1 MENEGATQ
9 SGGAIAPSLE
19 PIIETNYGDAVKAI
33 NIVTTLLTLSPI
45 CPAQQGW
52 WMTEPIRWLQTNL
65 RESDASLAPERF
77 IGQVADF
84 DANVL
89 LMATGGISAFY
100 PSRVEFHYV
109 NPYIPKGH
117 DTFGEVLRAAHA
129 RNIRVVARFDFTK
142 TRKYVFDAHPEWFFK
157 AVDGSPAIYNS
168 LYTACVNG
176 GWYQEKMFEILTEAL
191 ERYAVDGVFF
201 NQAFSNPTADYSGN
215 RLGICHCDNC
225 RRLFLARFH
234 RDLPRESDAD
244 YGTFMSEA
252 SKMLRE
258 KTYKL
263 IKSQRPDAMAILLAD
278 GTSREPPTDV
288 IFDESNTALARPLP
302 LWPYAS
308 SDNVN
313 RARNTFPS
321 RISIS
326 NSVAFVDIA
335 WRFATLPAALHRI
348 RTWQNV
354 ANGGAAALYL
364 LSTLDQE
371 DRTAVDAVRPVYHWL
386 KEHQA
391 YFRGQQ
397 SAARVLLLGGGSSLG
412 FRRGFRS
419 SLEAYRGMFRLLSEE
434 HIPFSVIDNL
444 NWIGERDA
452 DLVIAPGEVP
462 KELEAYVRDG
472 GRLLVTSP
480 IPPPID
486 LGPQVKLWKNLQ
498 GAYFRIRDHEVF
510 PSLRNTDV
518 AYVSGDYLEVAGK
531 SALTFVPPS
540 MFGPP
545 ELVGA
550 DWKETES
557 PGLIVQD
564 YGKGKVAWVPWD
576 ISALYYLQSSEA
588 HAGLLRDVID
598 SMLPHGRQL
607 KTSAHPLVEMTL
619 MRQGARELVHFI
631 NLSGH
636 SDTAYFKPI
645 PMTDISVQVQGA
657 YTAAR
662 AVGVGRDLPL
672 SRRGKYAEFTLAAL
686 TEYELVELR

>member
-1 MENEGATQ
+1 MGNDGAAPL
-9 SGGAIAPSLE
+9 GGAGAPGGR
-19 PIIETNYGDAVKAI
+19 PVTETDYGDAVKAI
-33 NIVTTLLTLSPI
+33 NIVTTLLTLSPV
-45 CPAQQGW
+45 CHAQQGW

-65 RESDASLAPERF
+65 RDRDASLAPERF

-100 PSRVEFHYV
+100 PSRVEFHYL

-157 AVDGSPAIYNS
+157 GADGSPAVYNG

-191 ERYAVDGVFF
+191 ERYEVDGVFF
-201 NQAFSNPTADYSGN
+201 NQAFSNPSADYSGN
-215 RLGICHCDNC
+215 RLGVCQCDNC
-225 RRLFLARFH
+225 QRLFRARFH
-234 RDLPRESDAD
+234 RDLPREPDSV
-244 YGTFMSEA
+244 YGAFMSET
-252 SKMLRE
+252 SKVLRE
-258 KTYKL
+258 KTYTL
-263 IKSQRPDAMAILLAD
+263 IKGKRPAAMAILLAD
-278 GTSREPPTDV
+278 ASSREPPTDV

-313 RARNTFPS
+313 RARNTYPS
-321 RISIS
+321 RMSIS
-326 NSVAFVDIA
+326 NSVAFMDIA

-371 DRTAVDAVRPVYHWL
+371 DRTAVDAVRPLYRWL
-386 KEHQA
+386 KEHQG
-391 YFRGQQ
+391 YFAGQQ

-434 HIPFSVIDNL
+434 HIPFAVVDNL
-444 NWIGERDA
+444 NWIGEREA
-452 DLVIAPGEVP
+452 DLVIAAGEVP
-462 KELEAYVRDG
+462 KELEAYVRNG
-472 GRLLVTSP
+472 GRLLVTGP
-480 IPPPID
+480 APPPID
-486 LGPQVKLWKNLQ
+486 LGRQVKLWKNLQ
-498 GAYFRIRDHEVF
+498 GAYFRIRDHELF
-510 PSLRNTDV
+510 PSLRETNV
-518 AYVSGDYLEVAGK
+518 AFVSGDYMEVVGK
-531 SALTFVPPS
+531 SPLTFVPPS

-550 DWKETES
+550 DWKDTES
-557 PGLIVQD
+557 PGLIMQD
-564 YGKGKVAWVPWD
+564 WGKGKVAWIPWD

-598 SMLPHGRQL
+598 RMLPGGRQL
-607 KTSAHPLVEMTL
+607 KTNAHPLVEITL
-619 MRQGARELVHFI
+619 MRQGPRHLLHFV

-636 SDTAYFKPI
+636 SDTAYFKPV
-645 PMTDISVQVQGA
+645 PMADIRVQVEGA
-657 YTAAR
+657 YTVAR
-662 AVGVGRDLPL
+662 SVSAGRDLPL
-672 SRRGKYAEFTLAAL
+672 TRNGKYAEFTLPTL
-686 TEYELVELR
+686 SEYELVEIR